1 MPKLLQ
7 INSVVNTG
15 STGRIA
21 EQLGQMALSEGW
33 DSYIAYGR
41 EAKESK
47 SRVIRIGSKFDVF
60 VHVIASRFFDY
71 HGLMSR
77 LATNKFLRQID
88 EIKPDIVHIHNMH
101 GYYLN
106 YPMLLEYLKAH
117 AIPTVITLHDFWLM
131 TGHCAYINK
140 SCSRWRN
147 GCGKCPRTR
156 QYPASI
162 LDHSHINWQW
172 KEAVFN
178 EMPNLILIPVS
189 KWLNSYVE
197 QSLLKNI
204 KSEVIYNGID
214 TDIFKPYTAKERLSF
229 KAGKGSM
236 TDIDWGKFTIISI
249 ATRWTDANGY
259 GDVMRLSSILPQ
271 DSQMIVVGL
280 DDKQLQN
287 LPDNVIGFKKT
298 ENLAQLRELYTF
310 SDVLYNPNSEVTF
323 GLVTVEAMACGTPAI
338 VLKNTAGEELV
349 DKDTGYVVNSVEEV
363 LELIPYIQKN
373 DKLVV
378 RAACR
383 NRVEQFFN
391 ASKQFHKYIDLYNN
405 LLEA

>member
-47 SRVIRIGSKFDVF
+47 SGVIRIGSKFDVF
-60 VHVIASRFFDY
+60 VHAIASRFFDC

-77 LATNKFLRQID
+77 LATKKFLRQID
-88 EIKPDIVHIHNMH
+88 EIKPDIVHIHNLH

-106 YPMLLEYLKAH
+106 CPMLLEYLKAH

-147 GCGKCPRTR
+147 GCGKCPRIN
-156 QYPASI
+156 QYPESI
-162 LDHSHINWQW
+162 LDRSHINWQW

-189 KWLNSYVE
+189 KWLNGYVE
-197 QSLLKNI
+197 QSLLKNV

-214 TDIFKPYTAKERLSF
+214 TDIFKPYTAKESLS
-229 KAGKGSM
+229 AETGQGSV
-236 TDIDWGKFTIISI
+236 TGIDWGKFTIMSI

-259 GDVMRLSSILPQ
+259 GDVIRLASILPQ

-280 DDKQLQN
+280 DDDQMQN
-287 LPDNVIGFKKT
+287 LPGNVIGFKKT

-338 VLKNTAGEELV
+338 VLKDTAGEELV
-349 DKDTGYVVNSVEEV
+349 DNDTGYVVNSVEEV
-363 LELIPYIQKN
+363 LELIPYIQKR
-373 DKLVV
+373 DKFIVG
-378 RAACR
+378 AACR
-383 NRVEQFFN
+383 ERVERLFN
-391 ASKQFHKYIDLYNN
+391 ASRQYHKYIDLYKT